1 MKIGILT
8 HPLHSNYGGILQCY
22 ALNTYLRKLGHDTV
36 VIRRVPNKQF
46 FLKRWLKYI
55 LRIIGVSRFRIKQT
69 DNKSI
74 NLSRFVNSYIDY
86 TTPVDSEHKMKSIC
100 RKYNLD
106 AVIVGSDQVWRED
119 FAMNYGYNYFL
130 DFVPKNIVKLSYAAS
145 FGLSEWHYKSAQT
158 SRIKGLLSEFSGVS
172 VRELDAVK
180 LCKNYLML
188 TPSLMIDPTLLLDK
202 VDYEKISS
210 SRLVDDKYVFVYW
223 LGDKSPIA
231 DLISTYQKSGYKIVD
246 IHLRSTSN
254 LPSIED
260 WLSYIRF
267 ADFVITDS
275 FHGCVFSLIFNKN
288 FFIHPNNSGG
298 NGRLTTLFTLLD
310 IKDSNNLIQPDND
323 KITNILMN
331 QRRDAYDFLNKALK

>member
-36 VIRRVPNKQF
+36 VIRRVYNKQF

-55 LRIIGVSRFRIKQT
+55 LRIIGVSRFRHKQS

-74 NLSRFVNSYIDY
+74 NLSKFINSYIDY
-86 TTPVDSEHKMKSIC
+86 TTSVDSVHKMKCIC
-100 RKYNLD
+100 RQYSLD

-130 DFVPKNIVKLSYAAS
+130 DFVPKNVIKLSYAAS
-145 FGLSEWHYKSAQT
+145 FGLSEWHYNSSQT
-158 SRIKGLLSEFSGVS
+158 SRIKKLLSEFCCVS
-172 VRELDAVK
+172 VRELDGLK
-180 LCKNYLML
+180 LCKENLGL
-188 TPSLMIDPTLLLDK
+188 TPAVLLDPTMLLAK

-210 SRLVDDKYVFVYW
+210 SRLVDEKYVFVYW
-223 LGDKSPIA
+223 LGDKNAIE
-231 DLISTYQKSGYKIVD
+231 DTISKYREAGYKI
-246 IHLRSTSN
+246 INIQLRSNSI

-260 WLSYIRF
+260 WLSYIQF
-267 ADFVITDS
+267 SDFVITDS

-288 FFIHPNNSGG
+288 FYIRSNDSGG
-298 NGRLTTLFTLLD
+298 NGRLKSLFTLLD
-310 IKDSNNLIQPDND
+310 IIYTDNLIQPDYAKIDSIIND
-323 KITNILMN
+323 LRSRSYEFFNT
-331 QRRDAYDFLNKALK
+331 ALR